1 MAGTT
6 NGGINQKPQ
15 QPSNNNYGFVS
26 PTGAASQAMQG
37 WENKVTGET
46 FQAGS
51 GGYTNPD
58 PNWTRVNRLASSLR
72 ASNGP
77 SNRILGAD
85 PVRELSFEESQ
96 AQKLKMAMEERYD
109 VGMQGVKAQ
118 ALMPLQQGGM
128 IMDLNPES
136 PTNGQLVPRQTQ
148 PMQQPQG
155 FNINQAAAQGL
166 QGAMATTVAE
176 TGYKPMQVNPAMVGQ
191 KGYNPSLMAG
201 VNAITANNVTGQGY
215 NAANVAGVNPISSYD
230 VSGQGYGPSTIAGA
244 GQIEASNVTGQGF
257 NASTVGNLG
266 LVSSDNVTA
275 GQLAGS
281 DLSAYTNPYET
292 QVVDQALG
300 DIERNR
306 LMAQNVGSAQ
316 AGAANAF
323 GGSRQ
328 GIAEAE
334 TNRAYM
340 EQAAK
345 TASGLRQ
352 AGYMNAQDQA
362 GQDISRRMQASLANQ
377 QANMQAG
384 QFNVGTDL
392 ASQQA
397 NQAANM
403 QANQFGASARN
414 QASLANQQA
423 GMQAQQANAGNA
435 LAMQQ
440 ANQAARMQSGQFGAS
455 AANQAALANRQSSVQ
470 AQQATAANA
479 LQSQQANQQAQNQ
492 AGQFGASAFNQAG
505 LANQAAGLQAQQYNA
520 GNAMSTQQANM
531 QARNQAGQFG
541 ANASNQAGQ
550 LNQAAMMQARLANQN
565 AGLQGSQNRLG
576 AASQLGNL
584 SNLGFGMGQQIQGR
598 MDQQG
603 AMQQA
608 LQQQI
613 INAAK
618 GQYAG
623 YTGAPAQSLQYLL
636 QAVGG
641 APSSGTTQ
649 GGYSPGLFDYLS
661 LGAGNAAG
669 LAKAFGG

>member
-26 PTGAASQAMQG
+26 PTGAASQAIQG

-58 PNWTRVNRLASSLR
+58 PNWTRVNQQVSSLR

-85 PVRELSFEESQ
+85 PVRSGNMIANTITGEQTFQPYTGGGQRDIEGSLRGSGQNLQTPRGGMSPFNQ
-96 AQKLKMAMEERYD
+96 MTGYRAPIMGLTDATQGNGLTAKPAYD
-109 VGMQGVKAQ
+109 PMYQG
-118 ALMPLQQGGM
+118 PPQGGPAYPM
-128 IMDLNPES
+128 
-136 PTNGQLVPRQTQ
+136 

-166 QGAMATTVAE
+166 QGAMATTAAE
-176 TGYKPMQVNPAMVGQ
+176 TGYKPMQVNPAMVRQ
-191 KGYNPSLMAG
+191 RGYNPATMAG
-201 VNAITANNVTGQGY
+201 VGDITADN
-215 NAANVAGVNPISSYD
+215 
-230 VSGQGYGPSTIAGA
+230 VSGRGYDAATMGD
-244 GQIEASNVTGQGF
+244 VR
-257 NASTVGNLG
+257 TV
-266 LVSSDNVTA
+266 SADNVNA

-300 DIERNR
+300 DIERQR

-352 AGYMNAQDQA
+352 AGYMNAQDQS
-362 GQDISRRMQASLANQ
+362 GQDIARRMQASLANQ

-384 QFNVGTDL
+384 QFNAGTDL
-392 ASQQA
+392 SRQQA
-397 NQAANM
+397 NQ
-403 QANQFGASARN
+403 SA
-414 QASLANQQA
+414 
-423 GMQAQQANAGNA
+423 
-435 LAMQQ
+435 
-440 ANQAARMQSGQFGAS
+440 F
-455 AANQAALANRQSSVQ
+455 
-470 AQQATAANA
+470 
-479 LQSQQANQQAQNQ
+479 NQ
-492 AGQFGASAFNQAG
+492 AGQFGASAFNQGNLANQSANMQAQQASAANA
-505 LANQAAGLQAQQYNA
+505 LAAQQANQAA
-520 GNAMSTQQANM
+520 
-531 QARNQAGQFG
+531 RNNAGQFG
-541 ANASNQAGQ
+541 ANAFNQAGQ
-550 LNQAAMMQARLANQN
+550 MNQSAMMQARLANQN
-565 AGLQGSQNRLG
+565 AGLSGSQQRLG

-603 AMQQA
+603 LAQQA
-608 LQQQI
+608 LQQQL

-618 GQYAG
+618 NQYG
-623 YTGAPAQSLQYLL
+623 GFTGAPANSLQALL
-636 QAVGG
+636 AAVGG
-641 APSSGTTQ
+641 APAQ
-649 GGYSPGLFDYLS
+649 GSVTASNELGLMDYLKMGAS
-661 LGAGNAAG
+661 AKGLGI
-669 LAKAFGG
+669 F